1 MKINLLFHSLSIT
14 KVITTIALLI
24 LIISGS
30 HIFIF
35 LTTTHSQNI
44 NKEAIKS
51 LVVLKNEAQSFIN
64 AKKLD
69 RDAIIVS
76 FNKFSPTLANKL
88 LENKFFDV
96 SHIYTANTDLKF
108 ELLTLQEKFPEL
120 SDKQLSAKL
129 AVLVDNVMLA
139 VQQYNILLEKES
151 SVIFISEIVVFLFI
165 LLISLFLLV
174 YCRRY
179 IVTPL
184 NQLEDN
190 VSSISN
196 HHFNVEFLD
205 HSNEIGVLSTGL
217 KSMSAELESLI
228 AAMQKKVFDKKTELE
243 SANESIQFLF
253 NISQKLSTVKLTHP
267 IIIEALNALAKQTT
281 LTKLCL
287 ELVNGVQI
295 DSDYGCA
302 TDDKNCKRIPIII
315 NGEPYG
321 YLNYIQTVST
331 DENTSIIVS
340 FSSLLARA
348 LYQEEYSLQEQKLL
362 LMDERGVIARELH
375 DSIAQALSFLKIQCT
390 VLNRQIDSNTD
401 SEQIKSS
408 VNNIKEA
415 VTDAYVQ
422 LRSLLSTF
430 RLNISVS
437 DFKEAVLI
445 MISQLQKQTT
455 AKIQLGLFES
465 NFQTHANQHIHLLQ
479 IIREAIINA
488 MKHANCDNIV
498 VNCVVID
505 QKLITQKVIIT
516 ICDDGVGIE
525 EKPGK
530 ENHYGIEIMNQ
541 RANELNGV
549 LEIKNLPIGT
559 EIKLI
564 FEI

>member
-1 MKINLLFHSLSIT
+1 MKINSLFHSLSIT

-24 LIISGS
+24 LIISGA

-44 NKEAIKS
+44 NKESIKN
-51 LVVLKNEAQSFIN
+51 LVNLKDETQHFIN
-64 AKKLD
+64 SDKRDRKLIESSLK
-69 RDAIIVS
+69 R
-76 FNKFSPTLANKL
+76 FYPLLENKL
-88 LENKFFDV
+88 LEKKFLDV
-96 SHIYTANTDLKF
+96 SDIHKSNTELKF
-108 ELLTLQEKFPEL
+108 ELLTLQEEFNDVSNEM
-120 SDKQLSAKL
+120 LSAQLTRLMGNIKL
-129 AVLVDNVMLA
+129 TIR
-139 VQQYNILLEKES
+139 QYEMLLEKES
-151 SVIFISEIVVFLFI
+151 SVIFISEMVVFLFI

-184 NQLEDN
+184 NQLEEN
-190 VSSISN
+190 VFSISN
-196 HHFNVEFLD
+196 HRFNVKFSEHD
-205 HSNEIGVLSTGL
+205 NEIGVLSTGL

-253 NISQKLSTVKLTHP
+253 TISQTLSTVKLTHP
-267 IIIEALNALAKQTT
+267 IIIEALNALAKQTN

-302 TDDKNCKRIPIII
+302 TENKNNKRIPIII

-321 YLNYIQTVST
+321 YLNYTQTIST

-390 VLNRQIDSNTD
+390 VLNRQIDANTD
-401 SEQIKSS
+401 REQVKNS

-437 DFKEAVLI
+437 DFREAVLI

-498 VNCVVID
+498 INCVVID
-505 QKLITQKVIIT
+505 QKLATQKVIIT
-516 ICDDGVGIE
+516 ISDDGVGIE

-530 ENHYGIEIMNQ
+530 DNHYGIEIMNQ
-541 RANELNGV
+541 RANELNGI
-549 LEIKNLPIGT
+549 LEIKNLPVGT